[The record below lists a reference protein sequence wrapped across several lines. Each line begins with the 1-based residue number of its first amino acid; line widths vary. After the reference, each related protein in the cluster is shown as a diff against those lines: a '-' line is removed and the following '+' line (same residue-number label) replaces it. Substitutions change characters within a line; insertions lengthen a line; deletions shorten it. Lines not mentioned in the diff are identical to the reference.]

1 MSTFYYELLKELN
14 SLRKNPSLYADKIL
28 SYKKYFKGNNLKLPG
43 VEGITQTEE
52 GPGAYDEAAKFL
64 KSIKPLE
71 EVIPSKGLGRIAKD
85 YLDKIKHLDPDRI
98 DEIDID
104 IIIKKYGSF
113 IGSLNTAT
121 DFGNNN
127 AEFVIVSLIVSDG
140 DYTRNNRDLLLNPE
154 LKKVGFSKA
163 KHITYD
169 YLTIITL
176 CSDFRN
182 TFDKDDNED
191 FGGLLKPKQ
200 ENNSYFSTSSA
211 YITTTSKENVKSS
224 EETRISR
231 EDEVLINEIDVV
243 SYERK
248 ERLVIERGKTKK
260 KIILMKKFKDV
271 HKKKEVRYIPL

>member
-52 GPGAYDEAAKFL
+52 GPAAYDEAAKYL

-71 EVIPSKGLGRIAKD
+71 EVIPSKGLGRIAND
-85 YLDKIKHLDPDRI
+85 YLDKIKSLDPDRI

-260 KIILMKKFKDV
+260 KIILMKKFKDGY
-271 HKKKEVRYIPL
+271 KKKEVRYIPL

>member
-52 GPGAYDEAAKFL
+52 GPAAYDEAAKYL

-71 EVIPSKGLGRIAKD
+71 EVIPSKGLGRIAND

-113 IGSLNTAT
+113 TGSLNTAM

-127 AEFVIVSLIVSDG
+127 AEFVIISLIVSDG
-140 DYTRNNRDLLLNPE
+140 DDTRNNRDLLLNPE

-176 CSDFRN
+176 CSDFKN

-191 FGGLLKPKQ
+191 YGGLLKSKQ
-200 ENNSYFSTSSA
+200 ENNYNFSTSPT
-211 YITTTSKENVKSS
+211 YITPTSKENVKSS
-224 EETRISR
+224 EETRIST
-231 EDEVLINEIDVV
+231 EDEVLIKEPDII
-243 SYERK
+243 SYERR

-260 KIILMKKFKDV
+260 KIILMKKFKDG